1 LTNRKVFFGILV
13 ALKHQAPEKTK
24 MDYTNLR
31 PNQDVD
37 ENGLVFE
44 VGSLYGYFQ
53 RVKDSRKPKGKL
65 YPLAQ
70 LLVLMMLAK
79 LGGEDKPSG
88 MADWIANRIE
98 QLYEMKILHK
108 KRAPS
113 HMTYRR
119 VLSETVK
126 PEEFESLI
134 HKYHQGC
141 LNDRLEMVFS
151 MDGKTVRGTIPTG
164 ELRGT
169 HLLSI
174 YVPEQG
180 LVLAEA
186 VVDRKENEI
195 VVAPKILKHVNL
207 QGAIVLGDA
216 MHAQREASDQIVND
230 GGEYIWTIKGNQPRT
245 HWAIEKLFVH
255 EVCNLRQG
263 AALAKHCQMASQ
275 VNKGH
280 GRIEKRTILI
290 STELNDYLDWPHLA
304 QVFRIERIVWY
315 EKYKGRTRQV
325 VYGLTSLT
333 PAEASPGR
341 LLALVRQ
348 YWGIENGLHYRRD
361 VTLQEDATR
370 LTVGNAG
377 HNMAIFNNL
386 VIGLAF
392 QHGFHNLAKARRLF
406 NAQPARALSLI
417 LSAESSF
424 L

>member
-1 LTNRKVFFGILV
+1 
-13 ALKHQAPEKTK
+13 
-24 MDYTNLR
+24 MDYTNLK

-44 VGSLYGYFQ
+44 VGSLYAYFQ
-53 RVKDSRKPKGKL
+53 CVKDTRKPKGKL
-65 YPLAQ
+65 YPLA
-70 LLVLMMLAK
+70 LLLMLMMMAK

-88 MADWIANRIE
+88 MADWIAHRIE
-98 QLYEMKILHK
+98 QLFEMKILNK

-119 VLSETVK
+119 VLAETVE
-126 PEEFESLI
+126 PAEFEHLI
-134 HKYHQGC
+134 QEYHQRRLKDG
-141 LNDRLEMVFS
+141 LEMVFS
-151 MDGKTVRGTIPTG
+151 MDGKTVRGTIPSG

-186 VVDRKENEI
+186 EVDRKENEI
-195 VVAPKILKHVNL
+195 VVAPKILKQVNL

-216 MHAQREASDQIVND
+216 MHAQRETSIQIVTD

-255 EVCNLRQG
+255 EVCNLHQG
-263 AALAKHCQMASQ
+263 APLSKHCQMVSQ

-280 GRIEKRTILI
+280 GRIEKRTIMV
-290 STELNDYLDWPHLA
+290 SAELNDYLDWPHLA
-304 QVFRIERIVWY
+304 QVFRIERTIWY
-315 EKYKGRTRQV
+315 EKHKGRTRQV
-325 VYGLTSLT
+325 IYGLTSLT
-333 PAEASPGR
+333 PIEASPER

-348 YWGIENGLHYRRD
+348 YWGIESGLHYRRD
-361 VTLQEDATR
+361 VTLHEDATR
-370 LTVGNAG
+370 LTVGKAG
-377 HNMAIFNNL
+377 HIMAILNNI
-386 VIGLAF
+386 VIGLAL
-392 QHGFHNLAKARRLF
+392 QHGFRNLAKARRLF
-406 NAQPARALSLI
+406 NAQPVQALNLI
-417 LSAESSF
+417 LSNETFF

>member
-1 LTNRKVFFGILV
+1 
-13 ALKHQAPEKTK
+13 
-24 MDYTNLR
+24 MDYTNLG
-31 PNQDVD
+31 PHQDVN
-37 ENGLVFE
+37 ENGLIFE
-44 VGSLYGYFQ
+44 VGSLYAYFQ
-53 RVKDSRKPKGKL
+53 RVKDTRKLKGKL
-65 YPLAQ
+65 YPLTQ
-70 LLVLMMLAK
+70 LLLLMMMAK

-88 MADWIANRIE
+88 IADWIANRVE
-98 QLYEMKILHK
+98 QLYEMKILPK

-119 VLSETVK
+119 VLADTVK
-126 PEEFESLI
+126 PEEFEGLI
-134 HKYHQGC
+134 REYHQGR
-141 LNDRLEMVFS
+141 LNEGLELVFS
-151 MDGKTVRGTIPTG
+151 IDGKAVRGTIPSG

-186 VVDRKENEI
+186 EVDRKENEI
-195 VVAPKILKHVNL
+195 VVAPKILKQVNL

-216 MHAQREASDQIVND
+216 MHAQREASDQIVAD

-263 AALAKHCQMASQ
+263 APLSKHCQMVAQ

-280 GRIEKRTILI
+280 GRIEKRTIMV

-304 QVFRIERIVWY
+304 QVFRIERTVWY
-315 EKYKGRTRQV
+315 EKYTGRSRQV

-333 PAEASPGR
+333 PAEASPER

-348 YWGIENGLHYRRD
+348 YWGIESGLHYRRD

-370 LTVGNAG
+370 LTVGYAG

-386 VIGLAF
+386 VIGLAL
-392 QHGFHNLAKARRLF
+392 QHGFRNLAKARRLF
-406 NAQPARALSLI
+406 DAQPAQALSLI
-417 LSAESSF
+417 LSAQTAF

>member
-1 LTNRKVFFGILV
+1 
-13 ALKHQAPEKTK
+13 
-24 MDYTNLR
+24 MDYTNLQ
-31 PNQDVD
+31 PKQDVD

-44 VGSLYGYFQ
+44 VGSLYAYFQ
-53 RVKDSRKPKGKL
+53 SVKDNRKPKGKL
-65 YPLAQ
+65 YPMPL

-88 MADWIANRIE
+88 IADWIANRVE
-98 QLYEMKILHK
+98 QLYKMRILPR

-119 VLSETVK
+119 VLAKTVQ
-126 PEEFESLI
+126 PDEFERLI
-134 HKYHQGC
+134 QEYHQKR
-141 LNDRLEMVFS
+141 LNNGLEMVFS
-151 MDGKTVRGTIPTG
+151 MDGKTVRGTIPSG

-174 YVPEQG
+174 YVPQQG

-186 VVDRKENEI
+186 EVDRKENEI
-195 VVAPKILKHVNL
+195 VVAPKVLKQVNL
-207 QGAIVLGDA
+207 QGAIVIGDA
-216 MHAQREASDQIVND
+216 MHAQRDVSNQIVTD
-230 GGEYIWTIKGNQPRT
+230 GGNFIWTIKGNQPRT

-263 AALAKHCQMASQ
+263 APLSKHCQMDTQ

-280 GRIEKRTILI
+280 GRLEKRTILV

-304 QVFRIERIVWY
+304 QVFRIERIIWY
-315 EKYKGRTRQV
+315 EKYKGHTRQV
-325 VYGLTSLT
+325 AYGLTSLT
-333 PAEASPGR
+333 PHEASPQR
-341 LLALVRQ
+341 LLTLVRQ
-348 YWGIENGLHYRRD
+348 YWGIESGLHYRRD

-377 HNMAIFNNL
+377 HIMAIFNNL
-386 VIGLAF
+386 VIGLTIH
-392 QHGFHNLAKARRLF
+392 HGHHNLAKARRLF
-406 NAQPARALSLI
+406 SARPDLALNLI
-417 LSAESSF
+417 LLADIPF

>member
-1 LTNRKVFFGILV
+1 
-13 ALKHQAPEKTK
+13 

-31 PNQDVD
+31 PDQDVD

-44 VGSLYGYFQ
+44 VGSLYAYFQ
-53 RVKDSRKPKGKL
+53 RVKDTRKLKGKL
-65 YPLAQ
+65 YPLTQ
-70 LLVLMMLAK
+70 LLMLMMLAK

-88 MADWIANRIE
+88 IADWIANRVE

-108 KRAPS
+108 KRVPS

-119 VLSETVK
+119 VLADTVK
-126 PEEFESLI
+126 PEEFECLI
-134 HKYHQGC
+134 QEYHQGR
-141 LNDRLEMVFS
+141 LNDGLEMVFS
-151 MDGKTVRGTIPTG
+151 MDGKAVRGTIPSG

-186 VVDRKENEI
+186 EVDRKENEI
-195 VVAPKILKHVNL
+195 VVAPKILKQVNL

-216 MHAQREASDQIVND
+216 MHAQREASDQIVAD

-255 EVCNLRQG
+255 EVCNLRQD
-263 AALAKHCQMASQ
+263 APLSKHCQMVSQ

-280 GRIEKRTILI
+280 GRIEKRTIMV

-304 QVFRIERIVWY
+304 QVFRIERTIWY

-333 PAEASPGR
+333 PAKASPER

-348 YWGIENGLHYRRD
+348 YWGIESGLHYRRD
-361 VTLQEDATR
+361 VTLHEDATR

-386 VIGLAF
+386 VIGLTL

-406 NAQPARALSLI
+406 DAQPAQALSLI
-417 LSAESSF
+417 LSAETAF